1 MNQSA
6 PSAKF
11 RIMVADDH
19 ALIRQGMAV
28 VIGAQPDMILV
39 GAAEN
44 GEQAVRMAQELQP
57 DVIAL
62 DIKMPVKNGIDA
74 IEEIIAA
81 NPAARILII
90 TSFPDDDTVFEA
102 IRAGATGYYL
112 KDSSPDDMVSA
123 LRAVA
128 AGEVALQPV
137 IARKI
142 MLQLRQPEQ
151 TSAAAHQALTAR
163 EVEVLRWL
171 TRGITNDEIAS
182 ELGVS
187 SRTVGTHIRNI
198 LDKLH
203 LANRTQAALY
213 AVDQGMTAPDGGH
226 SIEPDDNRRP
236 R

>member
-1 MNQSA
+1 MNQSTLS
-6 PSAKF
+6 PKL
-11 RIMVADDH
+11 RILIADDH

-44 GEQAVRMAQELQP
+44 GEQAVRMARELQP

-62 DIKMPVKNGIDA
+62 DIKMPVKNGIAA
-74 IEEIIAA
+74 IEEIVAA
-81 NPAARILII
+81 NPAARILVI
-90 TSFPDDDTVFEA
+90 TSFPDDDTVFDA

-112 KDSSPDDMVSA
+112 KDSSPDDMVNA
-123 LRAVA
+123 LRTVA
-128 AGEVALQPV
+128 AGEAALQPV

-142 MLQLRQPEQ
+142 MQQLRQPEQ
-151 TSAAAHQALTAR
+151 SGGAVHQDLTAR
-163 EVEVLRWL
+163 EIEVLRWL
-171 TRGITNDEIAS
+171 TRGITNDEIAI

-203 LANRTQAALY
+203 LTNRTQAALY
-213 AVDQGMTAPDGGH
+213 AVEQGITAPENEH
-226 SIEPDDNRRP
+226 SVERDDKRRP
-236 R
+236 G